1 MAVQIRKRAEGEGKN
16 AGEYAAATDF
26 DGKVVAKGADKA
38 GQVRGNVFFWRSC
51 ATRKRTVA
59 RHGFF

>member
-26 DGKVVAKGADKA
+26 DGKVVAKGPIRRDSL
-38 GQVRGNVFFWRSC
+38 GS
-51 ATRKRTVA
+51 
-59 RHGFF
+59 HGRLCYRW